1 MLVSDSQSTSLSGKS
16 KPPKPPALSFSM
28 RLREKK
34 KKNLQ
39 KYINPTLSS
48 ELCGCFNPEIRGG
61 GKGNYSFLKSGLN
74 HTPVLGFW
82 SHPHLLP
89 QSASLCGG
97 SAGHREPGH
106 ESQNRRTWLYHSAS
120 GWQGSENR
128 FCRDMQPYFLNGG
141 GGAPCHRNTIL
152 KAASCRENRSA
163 FKTEHTGSPA
173 WLLTSCARL
182 SNTLTSRPPFLHLK
196 NKQIWLDD
204 F

>member
-74 HTPVLGFW
+74 HTPVLGF
-82 SHPHLLP
+82 
-89 QSASLCGG
+89 
-97 SAGHREPGH
+97 
-106 ESQNRRTWLYHSAS
+106 
-120 GWQGSENR
+120 
-128 FCRDMQPYFLNGG
+128 
-141 GGAPCHRNTIL
+141 
-152 KAASCRENRSA
+152 
-163 FKTEHTGSPA
+163 
-173 WLLTSCARL
+173 
-182 SNTLTSRPPFLHLK
+182 
-196 NKQIWLDD
+196 
-204 F
+204 